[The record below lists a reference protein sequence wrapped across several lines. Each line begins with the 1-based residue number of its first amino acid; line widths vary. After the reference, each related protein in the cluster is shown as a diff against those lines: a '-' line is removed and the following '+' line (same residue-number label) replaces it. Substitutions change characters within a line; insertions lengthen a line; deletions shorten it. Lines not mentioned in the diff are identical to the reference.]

1 MAVKFIKISVVY
13 FALGVLLGYYMSIQ
27 HTYTLKGV
35 HVHLLLLGWAAFM
48 FAGVIYY
55 LFPSL
60 TFGKIAK
67 VHYWL
72 HNIGLPIMMIA
83 LTFLLTTKNEAF
95 TPWVALGSTLTVLGI
110 LLFTYNI
117 LANLKT
123 IPK

>member
-1 MAVKFIKISVVY
+1 MAVKFIKIAVVY

-27 HTYTLKGV
+27 HTYTLTGV
-35 HVHLLLLGWAAFM
+35 HVHLLLLGWVAFM
-48 FAGVIYY
+48 FAGIIYY

-67 VHYWL
+67 AHYWL

-83 LTFLLTTKNEAF
+83 LTFLLATKDDSF
-95 TPWVALGSTLTVLGI
+95 TLWVALGSTLTTLGI
-110 LLFTYNI
+110 LLFVYNI

-123 IPK
+123 VPK